1 MTRDEIIKL
10 ASQAIDDT
18 RSEVDLPVPF
28 VLRFANLVIADFLAQ
43 TGQYVTNDASREA
56 AIKKAVD
63 AEREACAKVCDERA
77 EAWQAAHLA
86 GQRAMQ
92 ERAAELCEQ
101 FSLAVLESEWA
112 NGYAAALKDAACGT
126 RALEVKP

>member
-1 MTRDEIIKL
+1 MTRAEIIKL

-63 AEREACAKVCDERA
+63 AEREACAKVCDIWVDFPGA
-77 EAWQAAHLA
+77 QSGASK
-86 GQRAMQ
+86 
-92 ERAAELCEQ
+92 C
-101 FSLAVLESEWA
+101 
-112 NGYAAALKDAACGT
+112 AAAIRSRIEPPKGED
-126 RALEVKP
+126 KK

>member
-56 AIKKAVD
+56 AIKKAVN
-63 AEREACAKVCDERA
+63 AEREACAKVCGERA

-92 ERAAELCEQ
+92 ERAARGCDGSMLTIVDSDWSKGYDQ
-101 FSLAVLESEWA
+101 AIKDVSE
-112 NGYAAALKDAACGT
+112 GI
-126 RALEVKP
+126 RSLEVKP

>member
-63 AEREACAKVCDERA
+63 AEREACAKVCDDRA

-92 ERAAELCEQ
+92 ERAAIHCEQ
-101 FSLAVLESEWA
+101 FSLAVSDSDWSK
-112 NGYAAALKDAACGT
+112 GYAAALKDAACGI